1 MKYLNEDKQKDPCAN
16 KGLKNA
22 SLMKPTQPNCNVTT
36 TDSQVQPIK
45 FSAECIDSLIHI
57 ATIQRDNPAIR
68 AIIARHGVSAENAP
82 YIIAFLS
89 GWFAAQHGAP

>member
-22 SLMKPTQPNCNVTT
+22 PSPKHIQPNCNVTKA
-36 TDSQVQPIK
+36 DFQAQPIQ
-45 FSAECIDSLIHI
+45 FSAEGIDSLIHI
-57 ATIQRDNPAIR
+57 ATLQRDNPTIR

-89 GWFAAQHGAP
+89 GWVAAQH

>member
-1 MKYLNEDKQKDPCAN
+1 MKYDDVEKDPCCN

-45 FSAECIDSLIHI
+45 FSAEGIDSLIHI
-57 ATIQRDNPAIR
+57 ATLQRDNPAIL
-68 AIIARHGVSAENAP
+68 ALIESHGVSAENTP
-82 YIIAFLS
+82 YVIAFLS